1 MMLTLATLMIF
12 SFQVSAQSVVGTW
25 KTIDDAEEGKEKSY
39 VEVFEKD
46 GKIYGKIIKIMDEDK
61 VDNVC
66 EECKDHRKDQPILGM
81 QILEGCKK
89 DGKFYKGG
97 KILDPENG
105 KIYTSRIWLKSDDV
119 LRVRGYIG
127 PAYRTQSWYRVK

>member
-1 MMLTLATLMIF
+1 MLTIAALMLFNTQAF
-12 SFQVSAQSVVGTW
+12 SQVTGTW

-46 GKIYGKIIKIMDEDK
+46 GLLYGKIIKIMDEEK

-81 QILEGCKK
+81 QIMEGLKK
-89 DGKFYKGG
+89 SGKYYKGG

-105 KIYTSRIWLKSDDV
+105 KIYTCRVWINDEGALK
-119 LRVRGYIG
+119 VRGYLG
-127 PAYRTQSWYRVK
+127 PLYRTQTWYRVK